1 MKQQITIIDY
11 GVGNLR
17 SLVRSF
23 EHFGANVSISEDVKT
38 ITESAGIVLPGDGAF
53 GAGME
58 GLRIRGLT
66 EVVRQFAR
74 AGKPILGICLGAQIL
89 LSEGYEFGKC
99 AGLSI
104 IGGRVIKFP
113 ELADSEKIPQIG
125 WNSIYPPKGKSWQK
139 TILRGVTIN
148 SSVYFIHSYII
159 EPDDQKDILALST
172 YGGHQF
178 CSAVCK
184 GNIFGCQFHPEKSGD
199 VGLAIIKNFIDYV

>member
-1 MKQQITIIDY
+1 MKPKITVVDY

-17 SLVRSF
+17 SLVRAF
-23 EHFGANVSISEDVKT
+23 EHFGTNVSISEDVKT

-58 GLRIRGLT
+58 GLAARGLT
-66 EVVRQFAR
+66 EAVKQFAR

-89 LSEGYEFGKC
+89 LSEGSEFGKFK
-99 AGLSI
+99 GLSI

-125 WNSIYPPKGKSWQK
+125 WNSIYPPKGKRWQK
-139 TILRGVTIN
+139 TILEGVNDN

-159 EPDDQKDILALST
+159 EPESKKDILALST
-172 YGGHQF
+172 YGGHEF
-178 CSAVCK
+178 CSVVYK
-184 GNIFGCQFHPEKSGD
+184 DNIFGCQFHPEKSGN
-199 VGLAIIKNFIDYV
+199 VGLTIIKNFIDRV